1 MRNLTTH
8 EKMLLQDLLTLSKR
22 ENEKTLR
29 NTELSKELKEDLDYD
44 VKLAKDLLNKLSE
57 MELIVILPPLA
68 FITNK

>member
-1 MRNLTTH
+1 MGNLTTH